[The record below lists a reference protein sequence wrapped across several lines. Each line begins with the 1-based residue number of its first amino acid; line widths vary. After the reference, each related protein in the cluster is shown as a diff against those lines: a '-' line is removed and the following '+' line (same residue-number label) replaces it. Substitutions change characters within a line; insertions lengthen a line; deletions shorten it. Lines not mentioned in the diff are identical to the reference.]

1 MEYFIITNRLTNL
14 RRQIDELKEEF
25 EINKQNKNSVDYIT
39 YLQMNSSIIDT
50 QIRREIEFIKRY
62 DNCFSEIDKGI
73 HRRRCKQL
81 NQILFDFENEL
92 ITLGSVRNILW
103 EEENGFDFEIKSE
116 SPLSTNY
123 LENHLEIVKEFK
135 EFIEIAKIKKIQN
148 KKNFSKIETSGN
160 KYEFKIT
167 LKHIALKAYYED
179 EHITES
185 NAISFL
191 KGTEFKS
198 GKKLYQH
205 FSFYLKNANRRA
217 NTESLTTLKNKIELF
232 KEVTTLLNDNETSK
246 IIDETKHLENFISAY

>member
-25 EINKQNKNSVDYIT
+25 KINKQNKNSVDYIT
-39 YLQMNSSIIDT
+39 YLQMSSSIVDT
-50 QIRREIEFIKRY
+50 QIRREIDFIKKY

-92 ITLGSVRNILW
+92 ISLGSVRNVLW
-103 EEENGFDFEIKSE
+103 DEENGFDFEINSE
-116 SPLSTNY
+116 TPVSKNY
-123 LENHLEIVKEFK
+123 LENHLEIVREFR
-135 EFIEIAKIKKIQN
+135 EFIEITKTKTIDNKI
-148 KKNFSKIETSGN
+148 NFSKIEVSKN
-160 KYEFKIT
+160 KYDFKIT
-167 LKHIALKAYYED
+167 LKHIALKAYYEG
-179 EHITES
+179 EYITES
-185 NAISFL
+185 NAIDFL
-191 KGTEFKS
+191 KETEFKS

-232 KEVTTLLNDNETSK
+232 KQVTTLLAENKRSK
-246 IIDETKHLENFISAY
+246 IIDETKRLETFIAVY